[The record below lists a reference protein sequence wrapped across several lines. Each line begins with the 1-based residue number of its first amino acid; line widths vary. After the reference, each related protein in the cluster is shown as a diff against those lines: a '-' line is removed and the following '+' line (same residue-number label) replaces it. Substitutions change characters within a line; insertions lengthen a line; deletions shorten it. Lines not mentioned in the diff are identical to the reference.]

1 MSCEKYQAAISEAA
15 AMQEASAILEG
26 HLNDCASCRERYAEE
41 QELLAA
47 IDASVS
53 RVVQA
58 DAGPSFLPGVR
69 AALEQ
74 ERTVRG
80 ESRSW
85 FVFRPAVALAVGVCL
100 AFAIFERV
108 HPRPETMSQ
117 SANVAPVVSRTAPA
131 PEVLQ
136 QQTLRPQV
144 RRPAAIRRAA
154 SAAIGPRQTRAP
166 EVIVPPDERIAFA
179 NFVRG
184 VGQRNQVAIALTRT
198 APVIPS
204 AFEASEPLEI
214 AELRIEPLSP
224 GEAQ

>member
-15 AMQEASAILEG
+15 AMQEASAMLER
-26 HLNDCASCRERYAEE
+26 HLNACASCQERYAEE

-80 ESRSW
+80 EPRSW
-85 FVFRPAVALAVGVCL
+85 FAFRPAVALAVGVCL
-100 AFAIFERV
+100 ALAIFERV
-108 HPRPETMSQ
+108 QPRPETMSQ
-117 SANVAPVVSRTAPA
+117 SANVAPVVTRTAPA
-131 PEVLQ
+131 LEALQ
-136 QQTLRPQV
+136 LQTLRPQV

-154 SAAIGPRQTRAP
+154 SAAIGSRQTYGP

-179 NFVRG
+179 KFVRG

>member
-15 AMQEASAILEG
+15 AMQEASAMLER
-26 HLNDCASCRERYAEE
+26 HLNACASCQERYAEE

-69 AALEQ
+69 AAMEQ

-85 FVFRPAVALAVGVCL
+85 SVFRPAVALAAVCL

-108 HPRPETMSQ
+108 QPRPETMSQ
-117 SANVAPVVSRTAPA
+117 SANVAPVVTRTAPA
-131 PEVLQ
+131 LEALQ
-136 QQTLRPQV
+136 LQTLRPQV

-154 SAAIGPRQTRAP
+154 SAAIGSRQTYGP

-179 NFVRG
+179 KFVRG